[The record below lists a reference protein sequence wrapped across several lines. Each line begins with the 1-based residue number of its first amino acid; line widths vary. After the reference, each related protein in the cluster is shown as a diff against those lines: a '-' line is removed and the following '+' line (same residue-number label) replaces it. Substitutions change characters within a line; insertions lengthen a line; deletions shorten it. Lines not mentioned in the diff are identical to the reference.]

1 MDMESGIQI
10 DELRRM
16 LRRRAGLVA
25 AVAGGVL
32 LLAIF
37 VAAILPNEYRASA
50 TLLVEPQVISER
62 LVESGLE
69 ESDLTNRLHIMTM
82 EIRSRSR
89 LSRVIDDLGLYEEM
103 SNEMTREQVIDY
115 MNERINVEPVLPELA
130 TEEGRE
136 NAKINTFTISFRS
149 ESPQTAAEVANRL
162 ANDFIEQH
170 IEERV
175 QASGETSEFLQ
186 SELDS
191 LSQQIAQVEDRI
203 AQVKS
208 ENAGSLPEDLRSNRD
223 MLSRASQNLRSAEQ
237 DLALARSD
245 AAFYR
250 QQVGAAAGKY
260 RRGEEDVSPARRLQ
274 MLELEL
280 SELRAKGFT
289 DKHPDVIDTRRE
301 IASLREAIESGEA
314 GVEARKDE
322 EGALSPIQQTA
333 QAEAR
338 RAELRAEAAKEEI
351 ARLEEQVAEYERR
364 IAATPRVEEQ
374 LAVLQSRRESLMQSY
389 QDYAS
394 RLQQASVA
402 ASMQRRQKGEKFR
415 VLSTAY
421 PPPVPASPN
430 RPLIVA
436 LGLVL
441 GLAAGAG
448 LAVLLEATDTSFHDA
463 RSLQSA
469 LGVPVLGSVPPILF
483 EMDRKRMRRRRLRNA
498 VAAATLAGVVLGA
511 SLVGNWMV
519 NGAPEPVAA
528 LLGGSPAQAEASG
541 PGGAGE

>member
-115 MNERINVEPVLPELA
+115 MNDRINVEPVLPELA
-130 TEEGRE
+130 TEQGRD

-314 GVEARKDE
+314 EVEARKDE
-322 EGALSPIQQTA
+322 EEALSPIQQTA

-469 LGVPVLGSVPPILF
+469 IGVPVLGSVPPILF

-528 LLGGSPAQAEASG
+528 LLGGSPAQAETSG